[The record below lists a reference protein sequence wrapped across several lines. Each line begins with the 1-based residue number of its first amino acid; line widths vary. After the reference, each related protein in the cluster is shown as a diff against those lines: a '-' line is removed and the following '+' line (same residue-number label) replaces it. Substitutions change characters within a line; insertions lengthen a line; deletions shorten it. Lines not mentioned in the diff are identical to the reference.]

1 MTDTDRLAFDA
12 GVPADLAALVVLAA
26 NRLDV
31 RVRAFR
37 GALRPPRFVTE
48 RRRVAVAARAH
59 GFSYPVIGRALNR
72 DHSTI
77 VHHVRRAW
85 SARA

>member
-1 MTDTDRLAFDA
+1 MTDTERLAHDA

-26 NRLDV
+26 NRLGISV
-31 RVRAFR
+31 REFR
-37 GALRPPRFVTE
+37 RDGRPARFVRE
-48 RRRVAVAARAH
+48 RWNVAVAARAH

-77 VHHVRRAW
+77 IHGVRRA
-85 SARA
+85 SGGAA